1 MKDFMMKKLTELDIV
16 LLDNLIKS
24 ELEIIEKGFM
34 ISEMLGKVFLSN
46 AINEFK
52 DVYLKNKY
60 GEIIPSMSTEYR
72 YFILG
77 ILKTINDE
85 FKELVIQEVLIP
97 TIGKVPTDE
106 LLKILNDTGYRE
118 AYQWNILNF

>member
-1 MKDFMMKKLTELDIV
+1 MKQLTELDTV
-16 LLDNLIKS
+16 LIDHLVKS

-34 ISEMLGKVFLSN
+34 LSEMIGKVFLSN
-46 AINEFK
+46 AINEFR

-77 ILKTINDE
+77 ILKKVKDE
-85 FKELVIQEVLIP
+85 FKESVIQEVLIP
-97 TIGKVPTDE
+97 TIGVVSTDE
-106 LLKILNDTGYRE
+106 LLKALNDTDY
-118 AYQWNILNF
+118 

>member
-1 MKDFMMKKLTELDIV
+1 MMKKLTELDIV
-16 LLDNLIKS
+16 LLVNLIKS

-52 DVYLKNKY
+52 DIYLKNKY

-118 AYQWNILNF
+118 AYQ